1 MTGSDSV
8 WAKVLAMEDKINVN
22 YNAVE
27 ELFCQKQTQ
36 SQDKPTEKK
45 KQPTEVRNVLI
56 TVVSIVLENF
66 VFGCFCLLLQNFGK
80 MVKTYEWY
88 FVSR

>member
-27 ELFCQKQTQ
+27 ELFCQKQIQ
-36 SQDKPTEKK
+36 SQDKPAEKK
-45 KQPTEVRNVLI
+45 KQPTEVP
-56 TVVSIVLENF
+56 NF
-66 VFGCFCLLLQNFGK
+66 AFLYSVFQ
-80 MVKTYEWY
+80 
-88 FVSR
+88 